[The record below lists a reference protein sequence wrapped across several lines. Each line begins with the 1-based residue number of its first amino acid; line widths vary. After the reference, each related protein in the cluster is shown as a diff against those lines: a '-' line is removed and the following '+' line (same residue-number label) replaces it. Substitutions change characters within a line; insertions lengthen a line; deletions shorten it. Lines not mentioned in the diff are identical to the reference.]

1 MYAVLTSFLA
11 DAESEL
17 KHANAIDANAIF
29 VIFISFSV
37 LFCFVLSAPSVMQD
51 LSLSQI
57 GLQQFICRF
66 VPESPYRFF
75 LDLAYSFPGEMILGS
90 DFFERQFRCSYAI
103 EGSNDFLVLGPP
115 FSISQRL

>member
-66 VPESPYRFF
+66 VPESPYRFI
-75 LDLAYSFPGEMILGS
+75 LDLAYSFPG
-90 DFFERQFRCSYAI
+90 
-103 EGSNDFLVLGPP
+103 SNEEIGAFCKKNYGVTFPKGLPL
-115 FSISQRL
+115 RTW